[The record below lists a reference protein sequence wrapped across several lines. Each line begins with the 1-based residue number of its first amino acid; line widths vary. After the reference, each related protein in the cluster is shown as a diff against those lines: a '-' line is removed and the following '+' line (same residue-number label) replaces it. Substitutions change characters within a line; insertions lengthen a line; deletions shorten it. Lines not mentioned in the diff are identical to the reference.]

1 MSPPPENSPQ
11 ESRRKASA
19 GDPSAHTGPAEYS
32 AEERRLLLQVAH
44 ESILAKLEDR
54 EISLDPPTPHLA
66 EKRGAFTTLYLEG
79 ELRGCVGFVFPV
91 NPLYRTVAE
100 TARAAAFDDSR
111 FEPVTLEEA
120 RNLQIEISVISR
132 LEPIAAED
140 VEVGRH
146 GLLITLGLNRGLLLP
161 QVPVEHGWDRV
172 TFLEQTCRKAGLP
185 RDAWQRGARL
195 EAFTAEIF
203 GDVKA

>member
-79 ELRGCVGFVFPV
+79 
-91 NPLYRTVAE
+91 
-100 TARAAAFDDSR
+100 
-111 FEPVTLEEA
+111 
-120 RNLQIEISVISR
+120 
-132 LEPIAAED
+132 
-140 VEVGRH
+140 
-146 GLLITLGLNRGLLLP
+146 
-161 QVPVEHGWDRV
+161 
-172 TFLEQTCRKAGLP
+172 
-185 RDAWQRGARL
+185 
-195 EAFTAEIF
+195 
-203 GDVKA
+203 